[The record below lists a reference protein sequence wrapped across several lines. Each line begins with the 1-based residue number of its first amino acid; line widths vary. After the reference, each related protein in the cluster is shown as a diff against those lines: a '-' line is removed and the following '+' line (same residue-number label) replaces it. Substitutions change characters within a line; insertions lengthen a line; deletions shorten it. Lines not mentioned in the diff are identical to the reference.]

1 MDKAGD
7 KGWQFQKAMESC
19 ALGAWI
25 PWEVL

>member
-7 KGWQFQKAMESC
+7 KGWQFQKAMGSC

-25 PWEVL
+25 PWEGL